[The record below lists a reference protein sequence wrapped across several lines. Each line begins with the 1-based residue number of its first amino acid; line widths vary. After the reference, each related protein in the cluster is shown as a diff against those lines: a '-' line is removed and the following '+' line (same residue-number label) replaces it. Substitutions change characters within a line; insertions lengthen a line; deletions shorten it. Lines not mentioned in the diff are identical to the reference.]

1 MAGAAP
7 RGTDMK
13 PLKRKKMTPGE
24 RIVARYVGDPWMW
37 GRAVKAR
44 LSKAIDRAIR
54 RARPEER

>member
-1 MAGAAP
+1 
-7 RGTDMK
+7 MK